1 MTTRTTR
8 KLTVIVAGAAIAL
21 STVVML
27 PTASAAPV
35 TTLVWGPC
43 VDAPDD
49 PAMSCAT
56 LTVPIDWDDPA
67 GPTIDLAVARRAA
80 TDPAARI
87 GSLMIN
93 PGGPGGS
100 GVDFAINGTTYF
112 SDELRSRFDLIGF
125 DPRGVRR
132 SHPVLCSRDLA
143 VGPPTYLLDSQAD
156 FDALV
161 AHNQALADDCRA
173 RTGPLVDHLDMVS
186 VVKDVDALRAALG
199 ERKLTF
205 YGVSY
210 GSLNAQQYAE
220 LFPNRVRAIVA
231 DSNMDHSLDTRGF
244 LTTSATT
251 IEASW
256 TAFTDWC
263 GRTESCVLHGRDMSA
278 LWNDLLAREA
288 RGELADPFDPEHHP
302 NLAEGDLIG
311 LAFGAFYR
319 PAWPELAELLDAVD
333 AGRTIP
339 RDDQPQVPGTPPEQG
354 DVVEDPTAAILC
366 SDYDLSVR
374 NFRQYSAYLAEQ
386 RRNAPTMRYSPAGLQ
401 STTDCVGRQASTA
414 NPRHPLRVHG
424 LDTPLLLINSRYD
437 PATGY
442 NWATN
447 AARQLGREAVLVTY
461 DGGGHSAYGRSEC
474 TRDTVD
480 SYLISLT
487 VPARGTH
494 CPAVDPDTDPSSL
507 AETTT
512 PAISGRF

>member
-1 MTTRTTR
+1 MKR
-8 KLTVIVAGAAIAL
+8 KLTVIIATVTL
-21 STVVML
+21 STVV
-27 PTASAAPV
+27 AAPA
-35 TTLVWGPC
+35 TARPALLWGPC
-43 VDAPDD
+43 ADAPDD
-49 PAMSCAT
+49 PAMTCAT
-56 LTVPIDWDDPA
+56 LTVPVDWHDPS
-67 GPTIDLAVARRAA
+67 GPTIGLAVARRAA
-80 TDPAARI
+80 TDPTARI

-100 GVDFAINGTTYF
+100 GVDFAINGTTFF

-132 SHPVLCSRDLA
+132 SHPVLCSRDL
-143 VGPPTYLLDSQAD
+143 VLGRPLSPPDSQAD

-161 AHNQALADDCRA
+161 AHNQALADDCREH
-173 RTGPLVDHLDMVS
+173 TGPLVDHLDMVS
-186 VVKDVDALRAALG
+186 VVKDMDALRAALG

-220 LFPNRVRAIVA
+220 LYPDRVRAIVA

-244 LTTSATT
+244 LTTSAAT

-263 GRTESCVLHGRDMSA
+263 GRTESCALHGRDVSA
-278 LWNDLLAREA
+278 LWQDLLAREA
-288 RGELADPFDPEHHP
+288 RGELPDPFDPEHRP
-302 NLAEGDLIG
+302 NLKEGDLIG
-311 LAFGAFYR
+311 LTFGAFYR
-319 PAWPELAELLDAVD
+319 PAWPELAELLDAID

-339 RDDQPQVPGTPPEQG
+339 RDDQPQVPGNPPEQG
-354 DVVEDPTAAILC
+354 DVIESPDAAILC
-366 SDYDLSVR
+366 SDYALPVR
-374 NFRQYSAYLAEQ
+374 DFRQYSAYLAEQ
-386 RRNAPTMRYSPAGLQ
+386 HRFAPNMRYSPAGLQ

-414 NPRHPLRVHG
+414 NPQHPLRVHG

-461 DGGGHSAYGRSEC
+461 DGAGHAAYGRSEC
-474 TRDTVD
+474 TRSTVD
-480 SYLISLT
+480 SYLIALA

-494 CPAVDPDTDPSSL
+494 CSAVEPGTEQRLDVSTE
-507 AETTT
+507 ATT
-512 PAISGRF
+512 SGRF